1 LSSNNIVSFEKLIA
15 FAKLIVGASFT
26 GLIVILIV
34 PSLVIFFSTDVTE
47 TVNWSVPLKLDRGVY
62 EIVPAAFR
70 FKVPLVVLVLIL
82 YLKVDGSLAV
92 IFKLPLKLLSS
103 STLNEFKPIEIAN
116 GTDGKPPPSLPSPPP
131 PPPPHEANINNID
144 NKYIYFIEK
153 QYISRSKK
161 KGSHK
166 APFLIINYIF

>member
-1 LSSNNIVSFEKLIA
+1 MSSNNIVSFEKLIA

-92 IFKLPLKLLSS
+92 IFKLPF
-103 STLNEFKPIEIAN
+103 N
-116 GTDGKPPPSLPSPPP
+116 
-131 PPPPHEANINNID
+131 
-144 NKYIYFIEK
+144 
-153 QYISRSKK
+153 
-161 KGSHK
+161 
-166 APFLIINYIF
+166 